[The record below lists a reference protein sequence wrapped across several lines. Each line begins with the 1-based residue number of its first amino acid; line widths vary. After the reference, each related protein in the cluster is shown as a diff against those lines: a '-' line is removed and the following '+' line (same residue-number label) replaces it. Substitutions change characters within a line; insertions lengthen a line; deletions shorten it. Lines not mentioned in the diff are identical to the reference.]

1 MIRAFAAA
9 VEDDNVLVRRY
20 ALDLILQVLRLDGV
34 SIQKASHEDR
44 IIIMRAVASVVMRRD
59 LSLNRR
65 LYTWL
70 LGSDEN
76 AEQQIAYLRS
86 HSLELLKTTL
96 RVGALVEILSC
107 CSLFPLKTEMF
118 APSTEYPESRPF
130 KIFISLLDKWEI
142 GGALTEALIL
152 DAFKALKVLVESATA
167 SHEDVGLSY
176 STSPSTCKSN

>member
-1 MIRAFAAA
+1 MATIDFATILGHDVGLMIRAFAAA
-9 VEDDNVLVRRY
+9 VEDDNVLVRRC

-34 SIQKASHEDR
+34 AIQKASREDR
-44 IIIMRAVASVVMRRD
+44 IIIMRSATSVVMRRD

-96 RVGALVEILSC
+96 RVRALVETFGR
-107 CSLFPLKTEMF
+107 CS
-118 APSTEYPESRPF
+118 
-130 KIFISLLDKWEI
+130 FISTD
-142 GGALTEALIL
+142 G
-152 DAFKALKVLVESATA
+152 DVLPVRGVS
-167 SHEDVGLSY
+167 
-176 STSPSTCKSN
+176 